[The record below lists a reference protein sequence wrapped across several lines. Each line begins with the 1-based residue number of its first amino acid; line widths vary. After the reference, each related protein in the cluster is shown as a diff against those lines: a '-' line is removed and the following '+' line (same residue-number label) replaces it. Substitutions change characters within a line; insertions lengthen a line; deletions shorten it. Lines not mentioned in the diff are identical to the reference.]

1 MNEETADQ
9 KLQIAA
15 ERKQKE
21 EEMKKQEALKKQPVQ
36 VQAVKKMEG
45 QGSVWNTNSYHWEE
59 KSVNKWAEE
68 RLKQVLSGFTYKM
81 NDATMSITEIKTFK
95 GESSVS
101 IRKGKKIVAYDYSL
115 VLAWQVEMADKN
127 SVFATLKGSYEL
139 PEVSNEEEL
148 WEVRVT
154 MGEDKQGIQSMLEQM
169 VRTLAPKELR
179 EAIKRDFVAELI
191 AKWFKY

>member
-1 MNEETADQ
+1 
-9 KLQIAA
+9 
-15 ERKQKE
+15 
-21 EEMKKQEALKKQPVQ
+21 
-36 VQAVKKMEG
+36 
-45 QGSVWNTNSYHWEE
+45 
-59 KSVNKWAEE
+59 
-68 RLKQVLSGFTYKM
+68 M